1 MQAELQQ
8 AIEKGEHLYHCGQ
21 LEQAAAVFQS
31 ILMKSPD
38 NEEALNNLGAISFNR
53 GNSELAESYFL
64 QSLKRNSRCQSA
76 ISNLI
81 QLYEATGQPQKAK
94 NLLRTLRDESP
105 KESNTPNQSQVI
117 KEVQEDE
124 NYLPSKGTFRAAF
137 HEIDITPEVS
147 ETSPV
152 LLQGLACP
160 PRRASIASDPLK
172 MQLLIIEDDHYTKIL
187 IVTADLLG
195 FSPEMIQA
203 VRNYAEIW
211 GIEPAGIILN
221 ASHTHNAPGTVQQL
235 PQLMGPYYA
244 DYARRI
250 AILIQK
256 NLQHLYSNLEKA
268 QLAWSATEAQIGL
281 NRRLRQNE
289 RTVFGPNPDAPYDR
303 HTPII
308 LVELTESDRKILLVR
323 HSCHPTGLGEAPV
336 ISADFPGRLRE
347 TLCAGGHA
355 DGVMF
360 LQGAA
365 GTSKQTAAH
374 RASQE
379 FANSLED
386 VWSNGDHLAER
397 ITERL
402 QHPMCPIE
410 GPIYAV
416 LESKQLKFDTL
427 PSRFQIEQMVGNSK
441 GNPLVR
447 EWARNLLQRYPQ
459 GEFPAQATLEIQAV
473 RIGNEL
479 TFLTLPGEPTAE
491 LSQEISSLFPA
502 NNALFFLGYTNG
514 MFGYLPTSEMIA
526 EGGYE
531 CELSHV
537 VYGWPSKLAF
547 SPESVI
553 TDFVH
558 TLPNAFAPKAIWPIY
573 GRHHEFRKHQKAF
586 FVLSTGRCGTMSLA
600 HTLDTATNAHVF
612 HQPQPDPI
620 RESLQAYRGEI
631 DKTKTFWQFRYA
643 VMQQTWAKGLI
654 YGETDHLMTQ
664 FSDVIAQELPEA
676 KFIALVRDPR
686 NFVRS
691 GMRRKY
697 YDGHSWDVGRL
708 RPKKDSPEFE
718 LWNNWDPFEK
728 VCWLWNDTY
737 QRIRDISKQ
746 LGPDRVQFLRFEDFI
761 SDPAILSELFEF
773 FGLEGYNPSAIDAL
787 MGKKLNAQTHGDFP
801 PPQDWNSTQHDT
813 LWRICGSLAKQFG
826 YKRDYDLQIKRKE
839 QKSSNKALEHLKVEK
854 LQPRTVHNVAGH
866 KGRIAKDSVI
876 SCPFTIG
883 DYSNI
888 MGKAIIKGNR
898 ACRIGRYCALGWGI
912 HIITSHH
919 DMSGANIQVGMQQR
933 HGFRDIWTSKGD
945 VQIGNNVWIGDNAV
959 ILSGIKVGDG
969 AVIGA
974 GSIVTQ
980 DVPPFGVA
988 AGNPARAIKM
998 RFSPY
1003 IIDQLLEIKWWDW
1016 QEERIARNRA
1026 FFDLDLTQNP
1036 NLDLSKIIVR

>member
-1 MQAELQQ
+1 MLAELKQ
-8 AIEKGEHLYHCGQ
+8 AIEKGEQLYHRGQ
-21 LEQAAAVFQS
+21 LEQATAVFQS
-31 ILMKSPD
+31 ILTNYPE

-53 GNSELAESYFL
+53 GNCELAESYFL
-64 QSLKRNSRCQSA
+64 QSLKNNGRCHSV

-94 NLLRTLRDESP
+94 NLLRFLKDESRKDP
-105 KESNTPNQSQVI
+105 NTPNQSQVV
-117 KEVQEDE
+117 KQAQEDE

-147 ETSPV
+147 EASPV

-160 PRRASIASDPLK
+160 PRRASKVTDPLK
-172 MQLLIIEDDHYTKIL
+172 MQLLLIEDDHYTKIL

-195 FSPEMIQA
+195 FSTEMIQA
-203 VRNYAEIW
+203 VRNYAAIW

-235 PQLMGPYYA
+235 PQVMGPYYA
-244 DYARRI
+244 DYAHRI
-250 AILIQK
+250 AVLIQK
-256 NLQHLYSNLEKA
+256 NLQHLNSNLEEA
-268 QLAWSATEAQIGL
+268 QLSWSVTEAQIGL
-281 NRRLRQNE
+281 NRRLREDDQI
-289 RTVFGPNPDAPYDR
+289 VIGPNPDGPYDR

-308 LVELTESDRKILLVR
+308 LVDLAKSDRKIILVR
-323 HSCHPTGLGEAPV
+323 HSCHPTLICDAEM
-336 ISADFPGRLRE
+336 ISADFPGRLRD
-347 TLCAGGHA
+347 TLCAGGYA

-365 GTSKQTAAH
+365 GTSKQSAAH
-374 RASQE
+374 RKSQE
-379 FANSLED
+379 FAKTLED
-386 VWSNGDHLAER
+386 VWANGEHLAER
-397 ITERL
+397 IIEKL
-402 QHPMCPIE
+402 QHPMSRIE
-410 GPIYAV
+410 GSIYAV
-416 LESKQLKFDTL
+416 LESKPLQFAEL
-427 PSRFQIEQMVGNSK
+427 PNRFLIEQLA
-441 GNPLVR
+441 GNPKCKAHVR
-447 EWARNLLQRYPQ
+447 EWAISLLQRFPQ
-459 GEFPAQATLEIQAV
+459 GDFPSQTTIEIQAV

-491 LSQEISSLFPA
+491 LSREISTLFPA
-502 NNALFFLGYTNG
+502 ANALFFLGYTNG
-514 MFGYLPTSEMIA
+514 MFGYLPTSKMLP

-531 CELSHV
+531 CEMSHV
-537 VYGWPSKLAF
+537 VYGWPSKLA
-547 SPESVI
+547 SGPESI
-553 TDFVH
+553 IEDFVH

-586 FVLSTGRCGTMSLA
+586 FVLSTGRCGTMTLA

-697 YDGHSWDVGRL
+697 YCGHSWDIGRL
-708 RPKKDSPEFE
+708 RPKEDSPEFE
-718 LWNNWDPFEK
+718 LWDRWDSFEK

-737 QRIRDISKQ
+737 QRIRDISRQ
-746 LGPDRVQFLRFEDFI
+746 LGPDRVQFLRFEDLI
-761 SDPAILSELFEF
+761 SDPSITSELFEF

-787 MGKKLNAQTHGDFP
+787 MGKKLNAQIHGDFP
-801 PPQDWNSTQHDT
+801 PAQDWNSTQHDT

-826 YKRDYDLQIKRKE
+826 YKRDYDHQIKRKK
-839 QKSSNKALEHLKVEK
+839 QKPSNKALESPKVEK
-854 LQPRTVHNVAGH
+854 VPSRTGHNVMGH

-876 SCPFTIG
+876 ACPFTIG

-898 ACRIGRYCALGWGI
+898 ACRIGRYCAIGWGI

-919 DMSGANIQVGMQQR
+919 EMSGANIQIDMQRR
-933 HGFRDIWTSKGD
+933 HGFRDIWTSNGD
-945 VQIGNNVWIGDNAV
+945 VQIGSNVWIGDNAV

-974 GSIVTQ
+974 GSIVTH

-988 AGNPARAIKM
+988 AGNPARLIKM
-998 RFSPY
+998 RFSPN

-1016 QEERIARNRA
+1016 QEERITRNRA
-1026 FFDLDLTQNP
+1026 FFDLDLTQDP
-1036 NLDLSKIIVR
+1036 NLNLSKIIVP